1 MLARIPRG
9 SFNTKNAPRRRE
21 MGEEMI
27 WRWSRYFLKVET
39 KLGHPPKSSCSS
51 LNPTFTDGS
60 IVSPHNKSSSNPSTP
75 ILSFPPF
82 SQSPKNLN
90 RRTHF
95 PRLPP
100 RCKQNSRTHTRNISR
115 DRPSTTQPNLGHLPL
130 CLVRFFQPHHAHFHT
145 SNLHPWPIEQGG
157 RSGMASWFL
166 IICMSV
172 AGTAEDG

>member
-1 MLARIPRG
+1 MLATIPRG
-9 SFNTKNAPRRRE
+9 SLNTKNAPRRRK

-27 WRWSRYFLKVET
+27 WWWSRYFLKVET
-39 KLGHPPKSSCSS
+39 KLGHPPKSSCGS
-51 LNPTFTDGS
+51 LNPKFTDGS

-75 ILSFPPF
+75 ILSSPPF

-130 CLVRFFQPHHAHFHT
+130 CRVRFFFGFITVHFTHQVF
-145 SNLHPWPIEQGG
+145 IRG
-157 RSGMASWFL
+157 RLNRAGEVAWRAGFL
-166 IICMSV
+166 LF
-172 AGTAEDG
+172 A